1 MSDLAPEFLDANT
14 PPDVIV
20 TGVMPPRITD
30 PTLGVE
36 LGPPGI
42 APARARPPGR
52 RLVTIGDSLTHG
64 VTSGAVFHTRCRGRR
79 RSPRARDHHFARA
92 ELRRPARRSPAQPRV
107 ARAPIE
113 TKFGDDI
120 SLLERIR
127 AR

>member
-42 APARARPPGR
+42 APPCP
-52 RLVTIGDSLTHG
+52 S
-64 VTSGAVFHTRCRGRR
+64 RR
-79 RSPRARDHHFARA
+79 RVASSRSVT
-92 ELRRPARRSPAQPRV
+92 RSPTA
-107 ARAPIE
+107 
-113 TKFGDDI
+113 
-120 SLLERIR
+120 
-127 AR
+127 